1 MATSEFEGRSPIEGF
16 PTIWQRVVTDPL
28 GFYAVMPETGGLAQ
42 PTAFLAIS
50 AAINALGHL
59 LSLVGLGGMIGMFV
73 WQLVAAFVL
82 AALFVLIAQ
91 NLFGG
96 RAGFEPT
103 FRVVAYAWAP
113 LVIAWAPFIGRL
125 ALLYTAYLMIRGLE
139 RVQGLDATRA
149 VLTVVLGGA
158 GVLWMLGISGL
169 HPAWI

>member
-1 MATSEFEGRSPIEGF
+1 MATKEFESRPLIEDV
-16 PTIWQRVVTDPL
+16 TAVWQRVLTDPV
-28 GFYAVMPETGGLAQ
+28 GFFADMPETGGLQ
-42 PTAFLAIS
+42 HPTLFLILCAAVNAI
-50 AAINALGHL
+50 GHL
-59 LSLVGLGGMIGMFV
+59 VLFAGVRSMVTVFV
-73 WQLVAAFVL
+73 WQLVAAFIL
-82 AALFVLIAQ
+82 AAFLVLIAQ

-158 GVLWMLGISGL
+158 GVLWILGISGL
-169 HPAWI
+169 HPGWI